1 MDDDKSGNRD
11 SDFPGG
17 GSGGLMAVT
26 GFALGVV
33 LAAAFV
39 HLPGSSSD
47 WASWIQAFGS
57 IGAILGAAYV
67 VWYQTRDAR
76 DQADKAKT
84 LEERKT
90 AEGLFAV
97 CELADE
103 QARAAAAAF
112 QGEVV
117 NELELALSYSERF
130 FNETF
135 HALDSIQ
142 LAQFGFPEGV
152 PVFIR
157 LKLAYG
163 ALGRAISNSR
173 FGNGAETQTDA
184 ALCLDIQQSQRLVA
198 QHVDTL
204 RAILLGRSHHG

>member
-1 MDDDKSGNRD
+1 MGADKPD
-11 SDFPGG
+11 SQNASSDGL
-17 GSGGLMAVT
+17 SYGGLMAVG
-26 GFALGVV
+26 GFALGAV

-57 IGAILGAAYV
+57 IGAILGAAFV

-76 DQADKAKT
+76 SQAEQAAAVEQRQK
-84 LEERKT
+84 
-90 AEGLFAV
+90 AEGLFAI
-97 CELADE
+97 CELAEE
-103 QARAAAAAF
+103 QANAAGAAF

-163 ALGRAISNSR
+163 AIGRAISSSR
-173 FGNGAETQTDA
+173 FGDGTETQTDA
-184 ALCLDIQQSQRLVA
+184 SLCLDIQQSQRLVA
-198 QHVDTL
+198 QHVESL
-204 RAILLGRSHHG
+204 QEILLP